1 MKKFIIVLFTII
13 ISILTCLLCISY
25 GIKDA
30 VVNTLSSAV
39 VKNEIT
45 SKIVSSVKEYY
56 PGINYETLE
65 EVEKRIGNNEKI
77 NDLTAKYFDGIIDSV
92 LNNKEV
98 KLPDTK
104 EELLALIDDNEAVL
118 KERGIEVSPEQK
130 QRVVDEIVNGGV
142 IENVYE
148 KVTVTVKSNLTNKQ
162 QKLVEAYNFMSSK
175 TIMLALLLSI
185 IILIILIA
193 ILKKTFYR
201 WSLNLAISSA
211 ISGVIIVF
219 LTPLITNYL
228 GDELASELV
237 SNPVSVNVNMIT
249 NAGYICLAGS
259 ALSII
264 IYFIG
269 NKITKYNE
277 NKYAE

>member
-13 ISILTCLLCISY
+13 ISILTCLLCISH

-30 VVNTLSSAV
+30 VVNTLSSVV

-175 TIMLALLLSI
+175 TIMLALSLSI

-249 NAGYICLAGS
+249 NAGYICLAVS